1 MLQGGAPGVDRRRAD
16 APSPGQIRAFPT
28 HRGRRTQAAIDAAA
42 RTVIARKGILATTIA
57 DIAAEAGRSAAS
69 FYNYYDSKEAM
80 VRQWALRFRDEANQR
95 ALSVTQHGLSNRERA
110 HEAAAAHWHTYRN
123 RLAEMI
129 SVSQLAMVNDDFAQ
143 YWAEMCAIPISFH
156 HRDRSDVLRPRAT
169 APTMTRSWSP
179 RRSWRCS
186 TSSATSSSADTFG
199 TSEPDDQACIQT
211 LANIYYRAIYAR
223 RVAEIDSS

>member
-1 MLQGGAPGVDRRRAD
+1 VRQVSTASEPARH
-16 APSPGQIRAFPT
+16 PPEIRAFPT

-80 VRQWALRFRDEANQR
+80 VRQWALRFRDEVNER

-110 HEAAAAHWHTYRN
+110 YQAAAAHWHTYRN

-129 SVSQLAMVNDDFAQ
+129 SVSQLAMVNDDFAEH
-143 YWAEMCAIPISFH
+143 WAELCAIPISFIAESVT
-156 HRDRSDVLRPRAT
+156 RAQTEGYCLGDDPQLIAEAIVAMFNQFCDIQLSARSAT
-169 APTMTRSWSP
+169 A
-179 RRSWRCS
+179 
-186 TSSATSSSADTFG
+186 
-199 TSEPDDQACIQT
+199 EPDDQACIQT
-211 LANIYYRAIYAR
+211 LTNIYYRAIYSKEDR
-223 RVAEIDSS
+223 SN